1 MPAPL
6 TGGFLHAALDA
17 LGPTGAL
24 AAVRDDH
31 GIIDFR
37 WVYANKAITERLT
50 DPLRLAAG
58 EMLSVTMPDT
68 VADELITAGR
78 AAVNQNEPSS
88 LQVSWPVGPTSI
100 ETDVRLTPFGDGVLI
115 ELSATSL
122 EDPAIAVERL
132 ASQRARV
139 MIDALLD
146 PCVLLDVR
154 RDPAFEGGVA
164 LTCIDANDAACAFHH
179 VAREQLIGSDF
190 TEWDIGIVRALP
202 LIAVAEGSGPMT
214 LEDFEA
220 NDADGTPRRFD
231 VRGARANHGV
241 SFTWR
246 DVTLRHTIAVALS
259 EAEERFRLAME
270 NAVEGICLLAPDGR
284 LLDVNPSLCEML
296 DRTATDLRSRA
307 WQELTHPEDLAL
319 DTPLFQDVL
328 AGRRDRYRTQK
339 RFITSSG
346 TTVWAILSVAAVR
359 DDAGRVR
366 YLIAQITDVTERVR
380 AEEQLAVQATHDQ
393 LTGLANRLELDNEL
407 ERALASANRSGRH
420 VAVLVMDLDRFKF
433 VNDSLGHHAGDE
445 LIRAAADR
453 LRDTVRGGDLIVRTG
468 GDEFIVVMR
477 DLDRPSDALQGAWRI
492 VEAFRRPITIAG
504 TDLHTT
510 ISVGVATTKD
520 GSSDSD
526 LIVHAD
532 AAMYVAKDAGRDTV
546 GVFDDELRDATR
558 RRVEVEAQLRD
569 AISDG
574 NLDVWYQPEVS
585 ITNGSITACEA
596 LLRWHHPSG
605 AVWNA
610 DRFIDVAEDTGLIVE
625 IGTWV
630 FRRVCEQS
638 ARWNERW
645 PDHPIAVR
653 TNFSARQLDTS
664 GLLGAIDATLDT
676 TLADPQ
682 QICAEITETAMLR
695 GTSTVASNLDG
706 IHRRGFTIASD
717 DFGTGYAS
725 LVQLRAYP
733 ITHVKIDRSFVVDL
747 TTDRQ
752 SRDLTAGTIALAAR
766 LGLGVT
772 AEGVETVE
780 QADLLIELGCDNAQ
794 GYLYSPAVPA
804 DEFEQLVEASRT
816 AAGSDQQQPV

>member
-6 TGGFLHAALDA
+6 TSGFLHAALDA

-31 GIIDFR
+31 GITDFR
-37 WVYANKAITERLT
+37 WVYANKAITEWLAYPLHLADEDTLT
-50 DPLRLAAG
+50 
-58 EMLSVTMPDT
+58 VT
-68 VADELITAGR
+68 VAEPIAAELIDGGR
-78 AAVNQNEPSS
+78 AAVEHTESRIVRVP
-88 LQVSWPVGPTSI
+88 WPVGPTTI
-100 ETDVRLTPFGDGVLI
+100 DAEIHITPFGDGIVLEI
-115 ELSATSL
+115 AAVANDEEFGAT
-122 EDPAIAVERL
+122 ERR
-132 ASQRARV
+132 AAQRSRL

-146 PCVLLDVR
+146 PCVLLEVR
-154 RDPAFEGGVA
+154 RDEAAHGGVA

-179 VAREQLIGSDF
+179 VTRDQLIGADF
-190 TEWDIGIVRALP
+190 SAWDIGLVRALP
-202 LIAVAEGSGPMT
+202 LLDVAEGSGPMT

-220 NDADGTPRRFD
+220 TGPDGAARRFD

-246 DVTLRHTIAVALS
+246 DVTLRHAIAIALS
-259 EAEERFRLAME
+259 ESEERFRLAME
-270 NAVEGICLLAPDGR
+270 NAAEGICLVAPDGR
-284 LLDVNPSLCEML
+284 LLDANPALCEML
-296 DRTATDLRSRA
+296 GRTATDLRSRT
-307 WQELTHPEDLAL
+307 WQELTHPDDLAL
-319 DTPLFQDVL
+319 DESLVQDVL
-328 AGRRDRYRTQK
+328 AGRRRRYRMQK
-339 RFITSSG
+339 RYITSSG
-346 TTVWAILSVAAVR
+346 EPVWAILSVSAVR
-359 DDAGRVR
+359 DEADRVR
-366 YLIAQITDVTERVR
+366 YFISQITDISDRVR
-380 AEEQLAVQATHDQ
+380 AEEHLEQQATHDQ
-393 LTGLANRLELDNEL
+393 LTGLANRLELDSEL
-407 ERALASANRSGRH
+407 ERALASARRSDRH
-420 VAVLVMDLDRFKF
+420 VAVLMMDLDRFKF
-433 VNDSLGHHAGDE
+433 VNDSLGHRAGDD
-445 LIRAAADR
+445 LICAAADR

-492 VEAFRRPITIAG
+492 VQAFRRPITVAG

-520 GSSDSD
+520 DASDSD

-532 AAMYVAKDAGRDTV
+532 AAMYAAKDAGRDTV

-569 AISDG
+569 AISDD

-585 ITNGSITACEA
+585 IIDGSITAAEA

-605 AVWNA
+605 EVWNA
-610 DRFIDVAEDTGLIVE
+610 DRFIDVAEDTGLIID

-645 PDHPIAVR
+645 PDRPIAVR

-682 QICAEITETAMLR
+682 QICAEITETALLR

-733 ITHVKIDRSFVVDL
+733 ITHVKIDRSFVIDL

-752 SRDLTAGTIALAAR
+752 SRDLTAGTIALATR

-780 QADLLIELGCDNAQ
+780 QADLLVELGCDNAQ

-816 AAGSDQQQPV
+816 AAGLDQQQPV